1 MAFRF
6 NILAL
11 FLLLNV
17 TLVLPAKHS
26 GNEGK
31 KKPSPPKFSDTNPFL
46 QKLQSNSTS
55 TTERVNYQKNPFLTP
70 SSDTLVL
77 FSGNGNKQKQKLVVD
92 KPLKARENQ
101 SVSVAVYIHNPFL
114 QDPNRSHFTE
124 TYTLNNININTNSP
138 QQIPVDKISSA
149 SDSYT
154 ETRLKSEVKCEE
166 YGRQFLD
173 ATGTLSLVGAN
184 SEVIKLSKDKCNNM
198 NLLVVGGVHA
208 SVGEFPHMV
217 ALGVKT
223 TDDTFS
229 FSCGGT
235 LIAPEWVLTAAH
247 CTYGPKSPTHARVG
261 INDLKDNQHGIIA
274 TINKILRHPNYKP
287 PTMYADI
294 ALIKLN
300 TVIAFNKDIRPAC
313 LYQQYDTL
321 PTQAWV
327 SGWGVTEFGDEE
339 NSDQLQKALL
349 DVVDNVACAI
359 RHNQSSVIPYGIT
372 PSMVCAGDPHG
383 GWTKDTC
390 QGDSGGPL
398 QILHPTNCLFQVL
411 GITSFGQGCAIINTP
426 GVYTRVAHYLSWI
439 EENVWP

>member
-26 GNEGK
+26 GNVGK
-31 KKPSPPKFSDTNPFL
+31 KKPSPPKLSDTNPFL
-46 QKLQSNSTS
+46 QKLQSNFTS

-70 SSDTLVL
+70 SSDIVL
-77 FSGNGNKQKQKLVVD
+77 FSGNGNKRKQK
-92 KPLKARENQ
+92 PGPSGSN
-101 SVSVAVYIHNPFL
+101 
-114 QDPNRSHFTE
+114 FTE
-124 TYTLNNININTNSP
+124 TYTLSNININTNSP
-138 QQIPVDKISSA
+138 QQIPVDKISSVT
-149 SDSYT
+149 DSYT
-154 ETRLKSEVKCEE
+154 DTRLKSEVKCEE

-184 SEVIKLSKDKCNNM
+184 SEVIKLSTDKCNNM

-223 TDDTFS
+223 RDDTFS

-261 INDLKDNQHGIIA
+261 INNLKDNQHGIIA

-300 TVIAFNKDIRPAC
+300 TVIAFNKDVRPAC